1 VHLPWSSRSLMTTS
15 VDRIVAAR
23 GLPTPRAF
31 RPWRS
36 SHLRRFMP
44 RPTLRVYF
52 TPQPLPGFTLQ
63 GISLPHSHDASST
76 PLCLHGGSPDLA
88 ARSCRVHRSASRR
101 LQGFTPCGS
110 PLSGP
115 WGLALALPAPFLSFP
130 SSRFR
135 SLSQPHTRACFRSSP
150 YCPSVK
156 SSTQPA
162 YNVFRARSLTGLSQ
176 GLPTCSRF

>member
-1 VHLPWSSRSLMTTS
+1 LLPGAFQLPVPSVPGVPPTSDGLCHDLPCEFISPRSRFQDSLFKGFPCRTAT
-15 VDRIVAAR
+15 
-23 GLPTPRAF
+23 TPR
-31 RPWRS
+31 R
-36 SHLRRFMP
+36 RRFASMVV
-44 RPTLRVYF
+44 RPT
-52 TPQPLPGFTLQ
+52 
-63 GISLPHSHDASST
+63 SLPAV
-76 PLCLHGGSPDLA
+76 A
-88 ARSCRVHRSASRR
+88 RVHRSASRR